1 MIIILSNPTPPFIK
15 DQLIYDTSTTSTA
28 HPPCPMVNDFEKM
41 SQQQCVSPHQHLYKK
56 KSVDWKSELR
66 KKFIRRLRDEREKIF
81 NRARGGFECWQTD
94 LFIESIIQDEVDAL
108 RLSEHITEN
117 ELNEAIQEFERFR
130 DETTQQEIESM
141 IAYEQERLEDL
152 ASGYNA
158 VLCPRCQFA
167 NLSFPD
173 EYSLICEHCK
183 LQLRLTQPLP
193 SPLELTTHFTNI
205 FTSHADRGC
214 SETPSLILQGVD
226 KLFLRCNWCAFNY
239 EVF

>member
-1 MIIILSNPTPPFIK
+1 
-15 DQLIYDTSTTSTA
+15 
-28 HPPCPMVNDFEKM
+28 M
-41 SQQQCVSPHQHLYKK
+41 SQQQQCVSPHQHLYKK
-56 KSVDWKSELR
+56 KNVDWKSELR
-66 KKFIRRLRDEREKIF
+66 KNFIRRLRDEREKVF

-94 LFIESIIQDEVDAL
+94 LFIESIIQNEVNAL

-130 DETTQQEIESM
+130 DEMTQQEIESM

-152 ASGYNA
+152 ASGYSA

-193 SPLELTTHFTNI
+193 SPHELTTHFTNI
-205 FTSHADRGC
+205 FTSHADREC
-214 SETPSLILQGVD
+214 SETPSLILQDFD
-226 KLFLRCNWCAFNY
+226 KLFLRCNRCAFNY